1 MSVGQAV
8 KESVQ
13 RPCDPEIFLDVLFRR
28 AEAACGTEEYVAAV
42 LRSCAEEFRKAG
54 IYDGRLTKRL
64 VATGFM
70 LPEAVGE
77 CFGAE
82 A

>member
-13 RPCDPEIFLDVLFRR
+13 SPGDPEIFLDVLFRR

-54 IYDGRLTKRL
+54 IHHGCLIERL
-64 VATGFM
+64 VESGFM
-70 LPEAVGE
+70 VPEATGE
-77 CFGAE
+77 CFGLDT
-82 A
+82 